1 MAPTNPPSDSIVAL
15 ITGANSGIGY
25 GIAERLLEHYHG
37 SDQTI
42 ILILA
47 CRNKQKAIDAQEQ
60 LIAKHFDNAAD
71 GQQFV
76 QLLLVD
82 LSNTGSVFAACAE
95 IKSRFHHID
104 FLILNAGIMPISHT
118 SFSGGAKDL
127 FTRPATLA
135 KTGGDSL
142 VQRMGTVTSEGLGEV
157 FAANVFG
164 HYIMVRELEDTMA
177 ASKDAGSN
185 YPYESSKRLGELIS
199 LEMGPYLAE
208 RGIHS
213 FIASPGIVNSGI
225 TQGAISSWMLRLLGL
240 SGINITGKNG
250 ATSTLF
256 LATSE
261 NPKSIDSTKVFHS
274 EITRFGHRSVEML
287 SIDSGDAL
295 ARQNLLVELE
305 ALRSKFHAL
314 AVKNGYLKA

>member
-135 KTGGDSL
+135 KQAEILWFS
-142 VQRMGTVTSEGLGEV
+142 VW
-157 FAANVFG
+157 
-164 HYIMVRELEDTMA
+164 
-177 ASKDAGSN
+177 
-185 YPYESSKRLGELIS
+185 
-199 LEMGPYLAE
+199 GPSHL
-208 RGIHS
+208 
-213 FIASPGIVNSGI
+213 
-225 TQGAISSWMLRLLGL
+225 
-240 SGINITGKNG
+240 
-250 ATSTLF
+250 
-256 LATSE
+256 
-261 NPKSIDSTKVFHS
+261 KV
-274 EITRFGHRSVEML
+274 
-287 SIDSGDAL
+287 
-295 ARQNLLVELE
+295 
-305 ALRSKFHAL
+305 
-314 AVKNGYLKA
+314 